1 MSEKEIPDK
10 ERGKMKEYTG
20 EIPKQGATACK
31 NFDFRDLIG
40 ETVTLKLTGEPST
53 TAKVVKVESFACV
66 FEFDKFIRVISWAK
80 IDDMRK
86 NL

>member
-1 MSEKEIPDK
+1 MSEKESVK
-10 ERGKMKEYTG
+10 EKVGASVKE
-20 EIPKQGATACK
+20 AAASK